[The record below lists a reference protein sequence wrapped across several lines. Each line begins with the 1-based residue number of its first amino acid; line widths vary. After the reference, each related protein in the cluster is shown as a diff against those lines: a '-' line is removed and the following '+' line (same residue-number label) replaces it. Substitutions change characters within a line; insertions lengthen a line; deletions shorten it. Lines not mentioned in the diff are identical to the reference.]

1 MNLSFLGIGNSGQNQ
16 TEQIKT
22 PVSEET
28 APKQLPA
35 SSANLKSGQVIS
47 GEVFAMDGRDIQL
60 KAGTTAAHVCWTA
73 SFL

>member
-60 KAGTTAAHVCWTA
+60 
-73 SFL
+73 L